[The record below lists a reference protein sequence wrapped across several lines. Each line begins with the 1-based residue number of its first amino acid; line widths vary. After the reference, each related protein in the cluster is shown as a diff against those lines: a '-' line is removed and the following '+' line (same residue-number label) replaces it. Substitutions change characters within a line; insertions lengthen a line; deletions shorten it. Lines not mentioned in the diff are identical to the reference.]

1 MAGWCCFARR
11 GLQNT
16 AFESPPFWK
25 IRRPYLS
32 TRPTTLTPSAT
43 QGIGARCSVD
53 PCCTICVLSAKL
65 ICTGPLGNTRRAHS
79 HAFCQKARKLGC
91 FKCPAIDVAMPLQSV
106 RGALESTTTA
116 SEWIPG
122 MGSFQTKDPAT
133 GGFEHALQK
142 VFDTSRWS
150 RQHRPQQEPS
160 HAFPALRC
168 GLQWIDPLALTIF
181 KGSYI
186 MQVTPFRVRAQI
198 LKENALNIAK
208 QSPPRFRRSCGG
220 PAASPWK
227 GRVGPR
233 PCCRCPGPWGCAR
246 WTLGRGLASWHRT
259 H

>member
-79 HAFCQKARKLGC
+79 HAFCQKARKLVFLSAPLLMSPCLFNLFGGLLKVPQPQANG
-91 FKCPAIDVAMPLQSV
+91 FQGWGASRQKTPRPAVSSMHC
-106 RGALESTTTA
+106 
-116 SEWIPG
+116 
-122 MGSFQTKDPAT
+122 K
-133 GGFEHALQK
+133 K

-181 KGSYI
+181 KGSY
-186 MQVTPFRVRAQI
+186 T
-198 LKENALNIAK
+198 
-208 QSPPRFRRSCGG
+208 SC
-220 PAASPWK
+220 K
-227 GRVGPR
+227 
-233 PCCRCPGPWGCAR
+233 
-246 WTLGRGLASWHRT
+246 
-259 H
+259 